1 MANPKWGMWLGG
13 KLFHSWRLKLLVALE
28 RWLLGVKKE
37 RSAMLIGSR
46 VLKLPTASCEDCASA
61 VGVPCKV
68 EHVAADPVTPRWQDE
83 EAVLI

>member
-1 MANPKWGMWLGG
+1 MGD
-13 KLFHSWRLKLLVALE
+13 VAWWQVVSQLASE
-28 RWLLGVKKE
+28 IISGLRKMVTRCQKRKV
-37 RSAMLIGSR
+37 RHAYRQHR